1 MLATEHGLGRRQ
13 RVDAVGLAGASL
25 PSPRTL
31 DLDDAVTG
39 ALQVLA
45 QAGAPAASALDA
57 EDQPLRATETLGPS
71 LQLRVAGRGRG
82 ERALTEQLP
91 EQVERH
97 RVVTL
102 LVGIDP
108 TAIIAPS
115 SSSGTVRVMW
125 RPPDRAVSSD
135 VQASMKS
142 RRHPWTTAGDRSL
155 RGHRLASRSVSHP
168 AAAHTLEGASDATA
182 RQPLSYARRAPL
194 RGRRPSRTGH
204 PDKRNEATQ
213 PVNAL
218 ASFRLHLLA
227 GRRVLHL
234 EGCVGTLFKNRA
246 DSSLGAT

>member
-108 TAIIAPS
+108 HC
-115 SSSGTVRVMW
+115 
-125 RPPDRAVSSD
+125 D
-135 VQASMKS
+135 
-142 RRHPWTTAGDRSL
+142 HRSL
-155 RGHRLASRSVSHP
+155 LIVWDGRGDVE
-168 AAAHTLEGASDATA
+168 AAGQS
-182 RQPLSYARRAPL
+182 
-194 RGRRPSRTGH
+194 
-204 PDKRNEATQ
+204 
-213 PVNAL
+213 
-218 ASFRLHLLA
+218 
-227 GRRVLHL
+227 
-234 EGCVGTLFKNRA
+234 CVE
-246 DSSLGAT
+246 